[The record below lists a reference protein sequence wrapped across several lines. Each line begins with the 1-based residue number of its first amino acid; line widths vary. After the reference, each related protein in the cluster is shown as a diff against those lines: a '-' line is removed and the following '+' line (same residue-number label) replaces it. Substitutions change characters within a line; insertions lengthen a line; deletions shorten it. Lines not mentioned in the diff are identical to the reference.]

1 MSATAELLARRR
13 LTEADRARVL
23 REAAEAVFLRDGY
36 AAAHMD
42 EVARVAGM
50 SKRTLYQHYPSKEAL
65 FEAVM
70 QECLAPIGV
79 DPEMENLPDLAAA
92 LRGMLMS
99 FVRQLFEPRQIAIFR
114 LVIAEVKRSPEL
126 ADAFHRAGP
135 GRGASSLERRLAV
148 EMERGRL
155 RLRDARQAAR
165 MLFTMALGAAHMWL
179 LLGLQDAPDEAAMER
194 VVNEAVEV
202 FLHGAL
208 AAPTA

>member
-1 MSATAELLARRR
+1 VSAAAEALTRRR

-70 QECLAPIGV
+70 QDCLCPIGI
-79 DPEMENLPDLAAA
+79 DPAPEGAPDLAAA
-92 LRGMLMS
+92 LRDMLSSVM
-99 FVRQLFEPRQIAIFR
+99 RRLFEPRQIAIFR

-135 GRGASSLERRLAV
+135 GRGAGSLERRLAL
-148 EMERGRL
+148 EIERGRL
-155 RLRDARQAAR
+155 RLHDARGAAR
-165 MLFTMALGAAHMWL
+165 MLFGMTLGAAHMWL
-179 LLGLQDAPDEAAMER
+179 LLGLRDAPDAAAMEQ
-194 VVNEAVEV
+194 VIADAVEV
-202 FLHGAL
+202 FLRGAL
-208 AAPTA
+208 ASPEG